1 MTTDSTLQAEAE
13 APAYAVRLDIEHP
26 ANQRRLTNFPLFIGT
41 ILRFVLLTPHL
52 LMLSFLVYAQYLAY
66 FMATFVI
73 LFRGRYPVGL
83 FKFQVSVL
91 RWQANVTAYYR
102 HLFDEYPP
110 LDMDQRP
117 DRALRFEVD
126 YPVQPSRWLNMPLL
140 GILTQAHADAAAPAD
155 PVCIGAA
162 GQRRRLHRRVGYTLQ
177 QDVSRRLAPARRRLS
192 ALEQSR
198 LRLSLRLH
206 GQISALLP
214 LLTFAFRKTGLKRAA
229 Q

>member
-140 GILTQAHADAAAPAD
+140 GILIKLTLTLPHLLILYALGLLASVVVFIAELVILFNKTFPA
-155 PVCIGAA
+155 G
-162 GQRRRLHRRVGYTLQ
+162 LHQLVVGYLRWSNR
-177 QDVSRRLAPARRRLS
+177 VYGYLS
-192 ALEQSR
+192 GFTDKYPPFS
-198 LRLSLRLH
+198 LS
-206 GQISALLP
+206 
-214 LLTFAFRKTGLKRAA
+214 
-229 Q
+229 